1 MEIVAKTFSGLEDL
15 LAQEIKKA
23 GGRNINSIKRGVKFD
38 GDEEVL
44 YRCILSLRTVLR
56 LLVPVFKFKAHTEK
70 DLYFKVKKLVWE
82 DYLDINQTFAID
94 CVANSK
100 VFNHSKFVAL
110 RVKDAIC
117 DRFRSNHDDKRP
129 DVNVHNPDVPINVH
143 INNLDVTIL
152 LDVSGFS
159 LHQRGYRTKEH
170 NAPLNE
176 ALAAGLLMLSDW
188 DKKTDLYDPMCGS
201 GTILVEAAMM
211 AQNLAPRLF
220 SSRRFA
226 IEKWDNFN
234 LMLWKKVKKEL
245 KHQIEPSSVK
255 IYGSDISSKSVQMS
269 IFSARDAAVDDVIF
283 VDKAD
288 FFKKKKALKEG
299 FIVCNPPYGERL
311 KEEDIIDFYKE
322 IGNTFKR
329 EYSGFKAWIISSN
342 FEALKFIGLKPS
354 KKIPLKNGALDC
366 KFQKYEMYSGSKK
379 ISKS

>member
-1 MEIVAKTFSGLEDL
+1 MEIVAKTFSGLEEL
-15 LAQEIKKA
+15 LAQEIKEA
-23 GGRNINSIKRGVKFD
+23 GGRNINYIKRGVKFE

-56 LLVPVFKFKAHTEK
+56 LLVPVFEFKAHTEK

-82 DYLDINQTFAID
+82 DFLDISQTFAID
-94 CVANSK
+94 CVSNSK

-117 DRFRSNHDDKRP
+117 DRFRANHDDKRP
-129 DVNVHNPDVPINVH
+129 DVNVRNPDVPINVH
-143 INNLDVTIL
+143 VNNLDVTIL
-152 LDVSGFS
+152 LDVAGFS

-170 NAPLNE
+170 DAPLNE

-211 AQNLAPRLF
+211 TQNLAPRLF
-220 SSRRFA
+220 SSKRFA

-245 KHQIEPSSVK
+245 KHQIEPSSVN

-269 IFSARDAAVDDVIF
+269 IFSAREAAVDDIVF
-283 VDKAD
+283 VDQAD
-288 FFKKKKALKEG
+288 FFKKKKALKDG
-299 FIVCNPPYGERL
+299 FIISNPPYGERL
-311 KEEDIIDFYKE
+311 KEEDIIDFYKQ

-379 ISKS
+379 AAKN